1 MLPVEDIVEDLVT
14 LPVGAV
20 RVVRPRD
27 SESLLDEEA
36 FEREEFLPYWA
47 DLWPSALELAERV
60 AERPQPGRRVLELGC
75 GLGLPSI
82 AAALG
87 GAQVLATDWS
97 QDALAF
103 CEENARRN
111 HARVATARWDWGA
124 PAPVNGPFDLV
135 LAADVLYEQRNVD
148 QLLDLLPRLVIDGEV
163 WLTDPRRPPGM
174 RFLSEVGD
182 RWSVESYPSAGRE
195 PVELHVLRP
204 RERG

>member
-1 MLPVEDIVEDLVT
+1 M
-14 LPVGAV
+14 
-20 RVVRPRD
+20 
-27 SESLLDEEA
+27 
-36 FEREEFLPYWA
+36 
-47 DLWPSALELAERV
+47 
-60 AERPQPGRRVLELGC
+60 RVLELGC

-87 GAQVLATDWS
+87 GAEVLATDWS

-111 HARVATARWDWGA
+111 HARVMTARWDWGG

-148 QLLDLLPRLVIDGEV
+148 QLLDLLPRLVIGGEV
-163 WLTDPRRPPGM
+163 WLTDPRRAPGM
-174 RFLSEVGD
+174 RFLSEVGEH
-182 RWSVESYPSAGRE
+182 WSVETYPSAGRE